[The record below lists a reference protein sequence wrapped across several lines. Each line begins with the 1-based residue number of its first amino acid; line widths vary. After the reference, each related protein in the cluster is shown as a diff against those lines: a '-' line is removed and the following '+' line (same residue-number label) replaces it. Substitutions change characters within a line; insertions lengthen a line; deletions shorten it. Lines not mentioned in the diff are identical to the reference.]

1 MKLSRHTKNNMRLYK
16 ITEKDIIEAIESPDS
31 TDIEGD
37 KLIVLKRFPKKY
49 SQYPLKVVYT
59 KTKGE
64 ITIVTAY
71 PLKRRVG
78 GTS

>member
-1 MKLSRHTKNNMRLYK
+1 MFILRRNDTSR
-16 ITEKDIIEAIESPDS
+16 
-31 TDIEGD
+31 EGG
-37 KLIVLKRFPKKY
+37 KLIALKRFPEKY

-64 ITIVTAY
+64 ITIVTVY

-78 GTS
+78 GKS